1 MRIEEILKTNKFRDE
16 RHKVVLNMLYTSYWI
31 KDQMSVLL
39 KEFDMTSEQFNV
51 LRILRGSLHKPL
63 CVKDIASRLIEKNSN
78 VTRILERLQRKE
90 FIERI
95 PSEYD
100 KRENVT
106 LITEKGLQLLEILD
120 IKMQNAEN
128 ELVNISN
135 EDAVL
140 LNQLLDSMREK

>member
-1 MRIEEILKTNKFRDE
+1 MRIEEVLKTNKFRDE

-90 FIERI
+90 LIERI